1 MSKAAFRWLGVVA
14 LLLLAAWPTAK
25 AQDKAAAPTASPTT
39 SNQSLAI
46 PAERQADKVVV
57 ITVHGTFDDTMLE
70 SIERRITLA
79 ERGGADAIVF
89 DINVP
94 PTEEVTI
101 EISRH
106 GPTGGNGGA
115 ILQICDRIK
124 RSAIRNTVAWVNTEA
139 VGGGALVALACREIV
154 MNDSGTLGKA
164 VAKAVGSSFGTP
176 KNSQLA
182 DQESAALAM
191 TIGCVIDSVRRHNEA
206 AGRYEW
212 DEFLAQA
219 MVAKDAKLWWVKNKE
234 TGVYMTVDRRE
245 AEMLFAGQSLDGPA
259 RLASGAAPSTSAGP
273 APSTGLG
280 TPTTGSIAFPSGSS
294 KLAGVSAAVVANQLS
309 VTTFNH
315 VRKTFT
321 SADIGKYELID
332 RATDG
337 TAAASLSPSDAAHY
351 NFASNAT
358 RSGDVRTLQPI
369 RNDEDLKKYFAAKH
383 LTRVDRSWS
392 EGLVVFLTNP
402 IVRGVFFVIFIIALF
417 IELSHPGVTLPGV
430 VAIIALALALV
441 PSALIGMAGWWT
453 IVAILAGLLMLGLE
467 VFVLPGMGI
476 AGIAGAI
483 LLFAGLIGAFIG
495 AGGLFP
501 DTEAERASRMWGMTT
516 LLGGMFTAGVAI
528 YFIAKHLD
536 RVPML
541 NKLVLANTS
550 PDDEESGGLLAAM
563 EDENPHAARI
573 GEVGV
578 TITPLRP
585 AGKIEI
591 NGRVLDAVAEMG
603 FLDIG
608 TSVRVVSATE
618 FRIGVEQVRSNDSAS
633 GKA

>member
-1 MSKAAFRWLGVVA
+1 MSRAAYRWLGLVA
-14 LLLLAAWPTAK
+14 LLLLATWPTAK
-25 AQDKAAAPTASPTT
+25 AQDKTASPTP
-39 SNQSLAI
+39 SNQPLAI

-57 ITVHGTFDDTMLE
+57 ITIHEAIDQVMYE
-70 SIERRITLA
+70 SIKRRMTLA

-89 DINVP
+89 EINTP
-94 PTEEVTI
+94 GGEVGAVI
-101 EISRH
+101 EI
-106 GPTGGNGGA
+106 
-115 ILQICDRIK
+115 CDLIK
-124 RSAIRNTVAWVNTEA
+124 KSSVKNTVAWVNSEA
-139 VGGGALVALACREIV
+139 ISGGAIIALACREIV
-154 MNDSGTLGKA
+154 MGDPAHIGNAMPIIIEQFTGRAGTAPQSELQKKILPVLLG
-164 VAKAVGSSFGTP
+164 
-176 KNSQLA
+176 NL
-182 DQESAALAM
+182 
-191 TIGCVIDSVRRHNEA
+191 IDSVRRHNEA

-219 MVAKDAKLWWVKNKE
+219 MVVNDFQLWWVKNKE
-234 TGVYMTVDRRE
+234 TGVFMAVDRRE
-245 AEMLFAGQSLDGPA
+245 AEMLFPGQSLDGQVGLP
-259 RLASGAAPSTSAGP
+259 SGAAPSTSAGP
-273 APSTGLG
+273 STTSSGGGGLG
-280 TPTTGSIAFPSGSS
+280 GPTGGPIAFPGGSS
-294 KLAGVSAAVVANQLS
+294 KLAGVSAADVASHLS
-309 VTTFNH
+309 ATTFNYA
-315 VRKTFT
+315 RPLIT
-321 SADIGKYELID
+321 SADVGKYELIN

-337 TAAASLSPSDAAHY
+337 TAAAFLSASDAAHY
-351 NFASNAT
+351 NVAANAT
-358 RSGDVRTLQPI
+358 RNGNARTLQPI
-369 RNDEDLKKYFAAKH
+369 LNDSDLKQYFAAKH
-383 LTRVDRSWS
+383 LTRVDRTWS

-430 VAIIALALALV
+430 VALIALGLALV

-467 VFVLPGMGI
+467 VFVLPGMGV

-501 DTEAERASRMWGMTT
+501 DTAAERASRMWGMTT

-536 RVPML
+536 RVPLL
-541 NKLVLANTS
+541 NKLVLANTT
-550 PDDEESGGLLAAM
+550 PDEEESGGLLAAM
-563 EDENPHAARI
+563 DDENPHAARV

-603 FLDIG
+603 FLEIG
-608 TSVRVVSATE
+608 TRVRVSSATE
-618 FRIGVEQVRSNDSAS
+618 FRIGVEEVRSNDSES

>member
-1 MSKAAFRWLGVVA
+1 MVA
-14 LLLLAAWPTAK
+14 LLLIAAWPTAR
-25 AQDKAAAPTASPTT
+25 AQDKTAAPAVA

-57 ITVHGTFDDTMLE
+57 ITIHEAIDQVMFE
-70 SIERRITLA
+70 SIKRRMTLA

-89 DINVP
+89 DINTP
-94 PTEEVTI
+94 GGEVGAVI
-101 EISRH
+101 EI
-106 GPTGGNGGA
+106 
-115 ILQICDRIK
+115 CDLIK
-124 RSAIRNTVAWVNTEA
+124 KSTVRNTVAWVNSEA
-139 VGGGALVALACREIV
+139 ISGGAIIALACREIV
-154 MNDSGTLGKA
+154 MGDPAHIGNAMPIIVEQFTGRAGTASQGELQKKILPVLLG
-164 VAKAVGSSFGTP
+164 
-176 KNSQLA
+176 N
-182 DQESAALAM
+182 
-191 TIGCVIDSVRRHNEA
+191 VIDSVRRHNEA

-219 MVAKDAKLWWVKNKE
+219 MVVNDAHLWWVRNKE

-245 AEMLFAGQSLDGPA
+245 AEMLFPGQSLDGPVG
-259 RLASGAAPSTSAGP
+259 LPGSTAPSTSAGP
-273 APSTGLG
+273 STTSSGLG
-280 TPTTGSIAFPSGSS
+280 GPTGGPIAFPGGSS
-294 KLAGVSAAVVANQLS
+294 KLAGVSAADVASHLS
-309 VTTFNH
+309 VTTSNF
-315 VRKTFT
+315 VRPLISST
-321 SADIGKYELID
+321 DVGKYELIN
-332 RATDG
+332 RATNG
-337 TAAASLSPSDAAHY
+337 TAAAYLRGSDAAHY
-351 NFASNAT
+351 NLAANAT
-358 RSGDVRTLQPI
+358 RNGDVRTLKPI
-369 RNDEDLKKYFAAKH
+369 VNDEDLKKYFAAKH

-417 IELSHPGVTLPGV
+417 IELTHPGVTLPGV
-430 VAIIALALALV
+430 VALIALALALV

-453 IVAILAGLLMLGLE
+453 IVAILAGLLMLALE

-528 YFIAKHLD
+528 YFLAKHLD
-536 RVPML
+536 RVPLL
-541 NKLVLANTS
+541 NKLVLANTT

-563 EDENPHAARI
+563 DDDHPHAARV

-585 AGKIEI
+585 AGKIDI

-603 FLDIG
+603 FVEIG
-608 TSVRVVSATE
+608 TKVRVVSATE
-618 FRIGVEQVRSNDSAS
+618 FRIGVEQVRSNESES
-633 GKA
+633 VKA

>member
-14 LLLLAAWPTAK
+14 LLLLAAWPTAR
-25 AQDKAAAPTASPTT
+25 AQDKSQDKSGAAARGAASTA
-39 SNQSLAI
+39 NQSIAI

-57 ITVHGTFDDTMLE
+57 ITIHEAIDQVMYE
-70 SIERRITLA
+70 SIKRRMTLA

-89 DINVP
+89 EINTP
-94 PTEEVTI
+94 GGEVGAVI
-101 EISRH
+101 EI
-106 GPTGGNGGA
+106 
-115 ILQICDRIK
+115 CDLIK
-124 RSAIRNTVAWVNTEA
+124 KSSVKNTVAWVNSEA
-139 VGGGALVALACREIV
+139 ISGGAIIALACREIV
-154 MNDSGTLGKA
+154 MGDPAHIGNAMPIIVEQFTGRGR
-164 VAKAVGSSFGTP
+164 
-176 KNSQLA
+176 
-182 DQESAALAM
+182 AAPQSELQKKILPIL
-191 TIGCVIDSVRRHNEA
+191 IGNIIDSVRRHNEA

-219 MVAKDAKLWWVKNKE
+219 MVVNDAHLWWVRNKE
-234 TGVYMTVDRRE
+234 TGVFMTVDRRE
-245 AEMLFAGQSLDGPA
+245 AEMLFPGQSLDGPVG
-259 RLASGAAPSTSAGP
+259 LPGSAAPSTSAGP
-273 APSTGLG
+273 STIASGVG
-280 TPTTGSIAFPSGSS
+280 GPTGGPVPFPGGST
-294 KLAGVSAAVVANQLS
+294 KLAGVSAAEVASHLS
-309 VTTFNH
+309 ATTFNYA
-315 VRKTFT
+315 RPLIT
-321 SADIGKYELID
+321 SADVGKYELVN

-337 TAAASLSPSDAAHY
+337 TAAAFLSASDAAHY

-358 RSGDVRTLQPI
+358 RNGNVRTLQPI
-369 RNDEDLKKYFAAKH
+369 RNDEDLKQYFAAKH

-430 VAIIALALALV
+430 VALIALALALV

-467 VFVLPGMGI
+467 VFVLPGMGV

-541 NKLVLANTS
+541 NKLVLANTT

-563 EDENPHAARI
+563 DDESPHAARV

-585 AGKIEI
+585 AGKIDI

-608 TSVRVVSATE
+608 TKVRVVSATE
-618 FRIGVEQVRSNDSAS
+618 FRIGVEEVRGHDSAS

>member
-1 MSKAAFRWLGVVA
+1 MGRSSGWMLKAALRWPLVVT
-14 LLLLAAWPTAK
+14 LLLLAAWPSAR
-25 AQDKAAAPTASPTT
+25 AQDKSQDKSGGAAGSSTPAHT
-39 SNQSLAI
+39 SLAI

-57 ITVHGTFDDTMLE
+57 ITIHEAIDQVMYE
-70 SIERRITLA
+70 SIKRRMTLA

-89 DINVP
+89 EINTP
-94 PTEEVTI
+94 GGEVGAVI
-101 EISRH
+101 EI
-106 GPTGGNGGA
+106 
-115 ILQICDRIK
+115 CDLIK
-124 RSAIRNTVAWVNTEA
+124 KSSVKNTVAWVNSEA
-139 VGGGALVALACREIV
+139 ISGGAIIALACREIV
-154 MNDSGTLGKA
+154 MGDPAHIGNAMPIIVEQFTGR
-164 VAKAVGSSFGTP
+164 AK
-176 KNSQLA
+176 
-182 DQESAALAM
+182 SAPQSELQKKILPIL
-191 TIGCVIDSVRRHNEA
+191 IGNIIDSVRRHNEA

-219 MVAKDAKLWWVKNKE
+219 MVVNDAHLWWVRNKE
-234 TGVYMTVDRRE
+234 TGVFMTVDRRE
-245 AEMLFAGQSLDGPA
+245 AEMLFPGQSLDGVV
-259 RLASGAAPSTSAGP
+259 RLPGGSAPSTSAGP
-273 APSTGLG
+273 NSSSSLGGPTGG
-280 TPTTGSIAFPSGSS
+280 PIAFPSGSS
-294 KLAGVSAAVVANQLS
+294 KLAGVSAAAVASHLS

-315 VRKTFT
+315 VRTTFT

-337 TAAASLSPSDAAHY
+337 TAAAFLSASDAAHY
-351 NFASNAT
+351 NFAANAT
-358 RSGDVRTLQPI
+358 RNGNARTLQPI
-369 RNDEDLKKYFAAKH
+369 VNDQDLKKFFAAKH

-430 VAIIALALALV
+430 VALIALGLALV

-467 VFVLPGMGI
+467 VFVLPGMGV

-541 NKLVLANTS
+541 NKLVLANTT

-563 EDENPHAARI
+563 DDESPHAARV

-585 AGKIEI
+585 AGKIDI

-608 TSVRVVSATE
+608 TKVRVVSATE
-618 FRIGVEQVRSNDSAS
+618 FRIGVEEVRGHDSAS